1 MIRTL
6 LRLVAT
12 VSVCASLSGFAQV
25 PVPQP
30 TFTSG
35 QLYQPLRTFTAA
47 EIGLRSTYAAM
58 HKGYLV
64 ISGGRSGA
72 DPTGYGRLT
81 TWRLS
86 QAASPTVLNPSIIG
100 NLAMDSLFK
109 THNMGFS
116 GDMTQVRR
124 SRYTIVNLADM
135 AAPVITGTDQPIG
148 AGDGHST
155 CWAGKYMFVAGEGY
169 STASGGMHVVD
180 VSNPAVPVL
189 KKLLDIPTITGF
201 RCASTYALGN
211 LLVVTANQT
220 NGIATFDI
228 SNPENPQ
235 LISVF
240 RNDTTASTYTS
251 YLSGHRLYGGGQ
263 GGGLFI
269 YDVQN
274 PENIQLVDTVTSLG
288 GTPRYPV
295 VKDEFV
301 HIANL
306 GNGRYQ
312 KVKIDVVPAQVV
324 ANSMMPIP
332 AGATRADVE
341 IAIPI
346 GNMAFVGTSNADP
359 ARDAGWLIPHEMDP
373 DTRAPAVNAVRPLD
387 GETQV
392 ALTSMIGV
400 SFTEL
405 LDTPS
410 INTGTVIV
418 RPFGGNAITG
428 TYSNQNGIVNFSPTS
443 PLVAN
448 TTYEIVVTAGGVKD
462 TQGNAT
468 NVERVFRFSTGASV
482 DTTGAGLT
490 LHYPL
495 NETTG
500 TVADDIIGTNDGTL
514 TNFPATPW
522 TQGLIGRSALAFDG
536 TNDYIATPSLDVG
549 TQFSFSTWVRVNSGS
564 TGYHTIVSNSAGGF
578 STAGF
583 RFFVFGSANATNPS
597 RIQFETG
604 NGVAGNAAV
613 TNTGVMLYDQWVHLG
628 LTVNRTTGTAR
639 IYLNGIDKTSDTS
652 VRTDFATAGVMN
664 VGRTGTSGLYLA
676 GHLDDFRLYNRV
688 LNSGDLD
695 QLRLLCENP
704 VQHWRFNSSTATSA
718 PNGSEVT
725 LSASG
730 ATYNTTDS
738 QEGAAALD
746 LNGAGYATA
755 PNSDL
760 GNAFTIATWLKVTS
774 GTNTLETIAAN
785 SNNGTDTAGWR
796 FIATGSTHTTPGRLI
811 LESGNGT
818 VGSGIKIQTANNAI
832 TYNTWHHVVAMLDK
846 TRGLSRIYVNGV
858 DQTPSGTAR
867 SDFTTNGVLQI
878 GRTADNANLLNG
890 SLDDLRIHPR
900 WLGESEIRVL
910 AVGKLLAHWR
920 FDSTGADESGFG
932 RTATLVNGAGYSTE
946 RARGTESL
954 NLDGVANGLDDHAT
968 AAALD
973 LGNQFSL
980 SLWARCTSTATGSR
994 TLMANTAAGYS
1005 SNGFRFFINSWG
1017 TADGRIQLETGNGT
1031 IGDAAYTAT
1040 GVFQF
1045 NQWNHIALVV
1055 NRSTGSVS
1063 IYCNRRLV
1071 TADTTIRNDFAT
1083 NLALYIGRLVSNA
1096 NFHGQ
1101 LDDVRIF
1108 SKLLTS
1114 ADIAALGEGCPNTQP
1129 SVSTLASSSRAQTFN
1144 VDANADGI
1152 MDGASVTL
1160 TATASDPN
1168 VGTELFYRF
1177 DFGNGVTTSWTTNPS
1192 VTHNYTAPGRYVV
1205 TVFVS
1210 DGIDTVSTTMTQII
1224 YNAPTAL
1231 PPSISSEIA
1240 YDTTRNKVWV
1250 VLPDGDDHDNN
1261 TGTAVQ
1267 GTVVRFDATSFSVN
1281 NRLTLAANSEP
1292 VALAMRPGNAE
1303 VWVANKQAGTVS
1315 IIDANVPSVLFT
1327 LDCGRGSMPVGVCFA
1342 PDGTAAF
1349 VACEGLEGVLKF
1361 DPATRAKTGA
1371 VSLSLTEEGVIPR
1384 GIACSSNSTRLFVT
1398 RFRSPDARGEVR
1410 EYLPSAINL
1419 TTSATPVRTFNINRD
1434 TTTVDSAS
1442 AARGVPNYLSSVII
1456 SPDGLRA
1463 WVNAKKD
1470 NISRGTARDG
1480 QPLTHES
1487 TVRSLISQL
1496 RLTTNTEVTADRIDL
1511 DNTGMTVA
1519 GCFSPRGDLFFAAA
1533 IGNENVAVIDT
1544 ATRNT
1549 LPAISTA
1556 TAGQLF
1562 GFAPSGLCVSPD
1574 GTKLYV
1580 HNFMERRVRVFNIS
1594 NLTSGTS
1601 TTVTQVG
1608 TVILPSVEPLT
1619 ATVLLGKKLFYN
1631 SNDPRLA
1638 SEGYISCASCH
1649 LGGDHDGRV
1658 WDITQFG
1665 EGLRNTIDL
1674 RGHGGMSQ
1682 GALHWSAN
1690 FDEVQDFDGQI
1701 RGLSGGSG
1709 LIVGAVNTPL
1719 GIANAGR
1726 SADLDALAAYVTSL
1740 NVFPVS
1746 PFRQSNGT
1754 MTAAALAGQAHFTS
1768 IGCATCHSGSA
1779 FTDSNASTFTRWNV
1793 GTISST
1799 SGKRLGN
1806 EPIGAENPITA
1817 LDTATLRAIWSTP
1830 PYLHRGQAATLSEI
1844 FNTTNAPGTT
1854 NHARFRLELNAT
1866 QQSELIEYLIQLE

>member
-1 MIRTL
+1 MIRSL
-6 LRLVAT
+6 LRLGVT
-12 VSVCASLSGFAQV
+12 VSACAALSGFAQV

-30 TFTSG
+30 TFTTG

-47 EIGLRSTYAAM
+47 EIGLRPTYAAM
-58 HKGYLV
+58 HKGYLI
-64 ISGGRSGA
+64 ISGGRAGT
-72 DPTGYGRLT
+72 DPTGYGRVT
-81 TWRLS
+81 SWRLS

-100 NLAMDSLFK
+100 NLAMDNLFK
-109 THNMGFS
+109 SHNMGFS
-116 GDMTQVRR
+116 GDMVQVRNA
-124 SRYTIVNLADM
+124 RYTIVNFANM
-135 AAPVITGTDQPIG
+135 AAPATVGSDPPG
-148 AGDGHST
+148 GSGDGHST
-155 CWAGKYMFVAGEGY
+155 CWAGKYMFVGGEGY
-169 STASGGMHVVD
+169 NTSPGGLHVVD
-180 VSNPAVPVL
+180 VSNPAAPVL
-189 KKLLDIPTITGF
+189 KKKLDIPTITGF
-201 RCASTYALGN
+201 RCASIYALGN
-211 LLVVTANQT
+211 VLVVTANQT

-228 SNPENPQ
+228 SNPENPL
-235 LISVF
+235 LISTF
-240 RNDTTASTYTS
+240 HNDTTASTYTS

-263 GGGLFI
+263 SGGLFI

-274 PENIQLVDTVTSLG
+274 PENIQLVEAVTALG

-312 KVKIDVVPAQVV
+312 KVKVDVVPAQVV
-324 ANSMMPIP
+324 ASSMMPIP

-341 IAIPI
+341 VAIPI

-359 ARDAGWLIPHEMDP
+359 ARDAGWLIPHETAP

-405 LDTPS
+405 LDTPTIS
-410 INTGTVIV
+410 TTTVIV
-418 RPFGGNAITG
+418 RPFGGSAITG

-490 LHYPL
+490 LHYPF

-500 TVADDIIGTNDGTL
+500 TSADDIIGTNDGTL
-514 TNFPATPW
+514 TNFPTTPW

-564 TGYHTIVSNSAGGF
+564 TGYHTIASNSAGGF
-578 STAGF
+578 GTAGF
-583 RFFVFGSANATNPS
+583 RFFVYGSAHATYPS
-597 RIQFETG
+597 RIQLETG
-604 NGVAGNAAV
+604 NGVDPGNAAV

-628 LTVNRTTGTAR
+628 ITVNRTTGTAR

-664 VGRTGTSGLYLA
+664 VGRMGTSGLYLA
-676 GHLDDFRLYNRV
+676 AHLDDFRLYNRV
-688 LNSGDLD
+688 LSSGDLD

-704 VQHWRFNSSTATSA
+704 VQHWCFNSSTATSA
-718 PNGSEVT
+718 PNGSSVT

-738 QEGAAALD
+738 QEGAAALE
-746 LNGAGYATA
+746 LNGAGYATV
-755 PNSDL
+755 PSSDL
-760 GNAFTIATWLKVTS
+760 GNAFAIATWVKVTS

-785 SNNGTDTAGWR
+785 SNGGTDTAGWR

-818 VGSGIKIQTANNAI
+818 AGSGIKIQTANNAI
-832 TYNTWHHVVAMLDK
+832 TYNTWNHVVAMLDK

-867 SDFTTNGVLQI
+867 TDFTTSGVLQI

-920 FDSTGADESGFG
+920 FDSTGTDESGFG
-932 RTATLVNGAGYSTE
+932 RTATLFNGAGYSFEHT
-946 RARGTESL
+946 RGTESL

-968 AAALD
+968 AAVLD

-980 SLWARCTSTATGSR
+980 SLWARCTSTANGSR
-994 TLMANTAAGYS
+994 TLLANAAGGSYG
-1005 SNGFRFFINSWG
+1005 NGFRFFVNSWT
-1017 TADGRIQLETGNGT
+1017 TADGRINFETGNGT
-1031 IGDAAYTAT
+1031 LGDSVNSNT

-1055 NRSTGSVS
+1055 NRSTGSAS
-1063 IYCNRRLV
+1063 IYYNRRLV
-1071 TADTTIRNDFAT
+1071 TTDTTIRNDFAN
-1083 NLALYIGRLVSNA
+1083 NLALYIGRLVSSA
-1096 NFHGQ
+1096 SFDGQ
-1101 LDDVRIF
+1101 FDDVRLY
-1108 SKLLTS
+1108 SKLLTT
-1114 ADIAALGEGCPNTQP
+1114 ADIATLGEGSPNTQP
-1129 SVSTLASSSRAQTFN
+1129 SVSTLASSSSAQTFN
-1144 VDANADGI
+1144 VDANTDGI
-1152 MDGASVTL
+1152 LDGASVTL

-1177 DFGNGVTTSWTTNPS
+1177 DFGNGLSTSWTTNSS
-1192 VTHNYTAPGRYVV
+1192 VAHTYTTPGRYVV

-1210 DGIDTVSTTMTQII
+1210 DGIDIVSTTMTQII

-1261 TGTAVQ
+1261 TGTAAQ
-1267 GTVVRFDATSFSVN
+1267 GTVVRFDATSYSVN
-1281 NRLTLAANSEP
+1281 NRLTIAANSEP

-1303 VWVANKQAGTVS
+1303 VWVANKRAGTVS
-1315 IIDANVPSVLFT
+1315 IIDANAPSVLFT

-1361 DPATRAKTGA
+1361 DPATRTKTGSVA
-1371 VSLSLTEEGVIPR
+1371 LSLTEDGVVPR

-1419 TTSATPVRTFNINRD
+1419 STNATPVRTFNINRD
-1434 TTTVDSAS
+1434 TATNDSAS
-1442 AARGVPNYLSSVII
+1442 AARGVPNYLSSVVI

-1487 TVRSLISQL
+1487 TVRSLIAQL
-1496 RLTTNTEVTADRIDL
+1496 RLNTNTEVITDRIDL

-1519 GCFSPRGDLFFAAA
+1519 GCYSPRGDLFFAAA
-1533 IGNENVAVIDT
+1533 IGNESVAVIDT

-1556 TAGQLF
+1556 TSGQLF

-1580 HNFMERRVRVFNIS
+1580 HNFLERRVRVFNIS

-1601 TTVTQVG
+1601 STVNQVG
-1608 TVILPSVEPLT
+1608 TVILPSIEPLT
-1619 ATVLLGKKLFYN
+1619 ANILLGKKLFYN

-1638 SEGYISCASCH
+1638 SEGYISCATCH
-1649 LGGDHDGRV
+1649 LGGDQDGRV

-1674 RGHGGMSQ
+1674 RGHSGMGH

-1690 FDEVQDFDGQI
+1690 FNEVQDFEGQI

-1719 GIANAGR
+1719 GAANAGR
-1726 SADLDALAAYVTSL
+1726 STDLDALAAYVTSL
-1740 NVFPVS
+1740 NAFPVS

-1754 MTAAALAGQAHFTS
+1754 MTASALAGQTHFTS
-1768 IGCATCHSGSA
+1768 KGCATCHSGGA
-1779 FTDSNASTFTRWNV
+1779 FTDSNATTFTRWNV
-1793 GTISST
+1793 GTINTT

-1817 LDTATLRAIWSTP
+1817 LDTATLRAVWSTP
-1830 PYLHRGQAATLSEI
+1830 PYLHRGQAANLPAV

-1854 NHARFRLELNAT
+1854 NHARFRELNAA
-1866 QQSELIEYLIQLE
+1866 QQQELIDYLSELE